1 MVTPADR
8 PDEIGATSPRPRLT
22 VGPPATPPGGGRAPL
37 SRWWIVLPLGFLSL
51 VGVGVLT
58 GYQAGVRLAEA
69 SDAQLASRS
78 EQEQFDLGVQD
89 LLGGRYELARQRFEY
104 ILSLDPNY
112 PGAAELLDKA
122 LQGLNVPT
130 QTPTL
135 PAPSPTPRPTLD
147 LSSLEGVY
155 QQAVAAHSV
164 EDWTGTL
171 EALLALRRID
181 PTFRLG
187 EVNIL
192 MASALRNRGLAKIF
206 AGDREQGIYDMA
218 LAERFGPLDG
228 QAANWRS
235 TAAFYSYA
243 NSYFGLDWAIATD
256 LFSQAC
262 RAGVWDSCY
271 KFAVSARKYGDLLMG
286 TSDPC
291 AASVQYALSLQ
302 TFADAGL
309 APTATYAAS
318 LCLTAT
324 ALPPTGTPTETPT
337 PTPTLEFDTA
347 VPSDTATLPA
357 TSTPTPSE
365 TPTLEGTP

>member
-1 MVTPADR
+1 MTSTDR
-8 PDEIGATSPRPRLT
+8 PGGMGATSPRPRVSL
-22 VGPPATPPGGGRAPL
+22 GPPGPPGGGRAPV
-37 SRWWIVLPLGFLSL
+37 SPWWIVLPLGFVGL
-51 VGVGVLT
+51 VGVGILT
-58 GYQAGVRLAEA
+58 GYRAGVRLAEA
-69 SDAQLASRS
+69 SDAVLASQS
-78 EQEQFDLGVQD
+78 AQEQFDLGVQD
-89 LLGGRYELARQRFEY
+89 LLAGRYELARQRFEY
-104 ILSLDPNY
+104 ILSLDPTY
-112 PGAAELLDKA
+112 PGAAELLDRA

-130 QTPTL
+130 GTPTL
-135 PAPSPTPRPTLD
+135 PMPSPTPRPTLD

-187 EVNIL
+187 EVNVL

-206 AGDREQGIYDMA
+206 TGDREQGIFDLA

-243 NSYFGLDWAIATD
+243 NSYFGLDWPIATD

-262 RAGVWDSCY
+262 SAGVWDSCY
-271 KFAVSARKYGDLLMG
+271 KFAVSARKYGDLLLAA
-286 TSDPC
+286 SDPC
-291 AASVQYALSLQ
+291 AASVYYSLSIETLR
-302 TFADAGL
+302 DAGL

-324 ALPPTGTPTETPT
+324 TLPATGT
-337 PTPTLEFDTA
+337 PTPTLTPTTGFDTP
-347 VPSDTATLPA
+347 V
-357 TSTPTPSE
+357 PSE
-365 TPTLEGTP
+365 TPTLDSTFTPSPTETPTLELTP

>member
-1 MVTPADR
+1 MTPTD
-8 PDEIGATSPRPRLT
+8 DLGGMGSTSPRPRVTL
-22 VGPPATPPGGGRAPL
+22 GPPATPSVGGQGPI
-37 SRWWIVLPLGFLSL
+37 SPWWIVLPLGFLGL
-51 VGVGVLT
+51 VGVGILT
-58 GYQAGVRLAEA
+58 GYWTGVRLAEA
-69 SDAQLASRS
+69 SEAQLALQSA
-78 EQEQFDLGVQD
+78 QEQFDLGVQD
-89 LLGGRYELARQRFEY
+89 LLAGRYELARQRFEY
-104 ILSLDPNY
+104 ILGLDPNY

-130 QTPTL
+130 GTPTL

-171 EALLALRRID
+171 EALLALRQID

-192 MASALRNRGLAKIF
+192 MASALRNRGLVKIF
-206 AGDREQGIYDMA
+206 AGDREQGIYDLA

-235 TAAFYSYA
+235 TAAFYSHA
-243 NSYFGLDWAIATD
+243 NSYFGLDWAMATD

-271 KFAVSARKYGDLLMG
+271 KFAVSARKYGDLLMS

-291 AASVQYALSLQ
+291 AASVQYALSIQ
-302 TFADAGL
+302 TMPDAGV
-309 APTATYAAS
+309 APTATFAAS

-324 ALPPTGTPTETPT
+324 ALPATGTPPATLTPT
-337 PTPTLEFDTA
+337 TGFDTA
-347 VPSDTATLPA
+347 VPS
-357 TSTPTPSE
+357 E
-365 TPTLEGTP
+365 TPTLSPTFTPTTSGTPTPEATSS

>member
-1 MVTPADR
+1 MAPTEDL
-8 PDEIGATSPRPRLT
+8 DGMGATSPRPRVT
-22 VGPPATPPGGGRAPL
+22 IGPPATPPVGGRAPI
-37 SRWWIVLPLGFLSL
+37 SPWWIVLPLGFLAL
-51 VGVGVLT
+51 VGVGILT
-58 GYQAGVRLAEA
+58 GYWAGVRLAEA
-69 SDAQLASRS
+69 SDAQLASQS
-78 EQEQFDLGVQD
+78 AQEQFDLGVQD
-89 LLGGRYELARQRFEY
+89 LLTGRYELARQRFEY

-112 PGAAELLDKA
+112 PGAGELLDKA

-130 QTPTL
+130 GTPTL

-192 MASALRNRGLAKIF
+192 MASALRNRGLVMIF
-206 AGDREQGIYDMA
+206 AGDREQGIYDLA

-235 TAAFYSYA
+235 TAAFYSFA
-243 NSYFGLDWAIATD
+243 NSYFGLDWAMATD

-291 AASVQYALSLQ
+291 AASVHYALSIQ
-302 TFADAGL
+302 TRPDAGL

-324 ALPPTGTPTETPT
+324 ALPATGTPTATLT
-337 PTPTLEFDTA
+337 STLEFDTPVA
-347 VPSDTATLPA
+347 SETPTLPPA
-357 TSTPTPSE
+357 ETPTPSE
-365 TPTLEGTP
+365 TPTLTTTPP